1 LLGFNNRWFGDG
13 KNRFQLE
20 KVSYAYTMGQLP
32 FFQMHRFSTRL
43 VLGLV
48 ALILAT
54 TLSAG
59 VPAYLLTRTQL
70 ERQAEDQVET
80 IRHATLSLLQ
90 AEQNRLNNLAL
101 LFTERPTFERLLTQ
115 QAWDELPTFLAAFQR
130 QSALDLLVF
139 CAADG
144 TVWTAEGQLDQCPHL
159 QAQGIT
165 TVAEQP
171 ALLASA
177 LFSLSDDQ
185 PPLGVAV
192 AGRWLDEYFLG
203 ELTAATGATQSIVAL
218 NGRRLTSSQRAPVG
232 TIAFT
237 TPPAEQIVARLTL
250 GEHTYFARYLPLS
263 DPSGA
268 TIYYAEIAL
277 PVDDLI
283 STENR
288 ALLILIASTG
298 LVALLGTLLAA
309 WYIQRITHPLEQL
322 TGIAHEI
329 AQGNFIATIP
339 SFSGPIEV
347 TTLANALQHSHGTMR
362 RTLTELAQARDWLDH
377 LIQSIVEGVIIFD
390 HQGRITLLSQGAELL
405 SGWSSREAIGH
416 SIDELFPIADEVP
429 NGFRAMLPPNGQK
442 RRVEVVNRSG
452 QKLMLAITGAQLTP
466 IQGAQPQTALVL
478 RDVTEEEASQKLH
491 SYFLANITHEFRT
504 PLSTLSASLELLLA
518 EADTLS
524 PDELREL
531 LKPTYLSLLSLQ
543 MLINNLLEGSRIEA
557 GRFVSNLQRIDLRVV
572 IDEAIRIVQPFLERR
587 HHQLNVHGL
596 TDSGIVEA
604 DGPQLTQV
612 LVNLLTNA
620 AKYNP
625 LNATIDLHVA
635 QMGDQVRISVSD
647 RGPGIPES
655 ERTNLFRQFVRA
667 HDQAAEQYGIG
678 LGLYVVKTTVE
689 AHGGQVG
696 VNARPGGGSIF
707 WLELPRKQRG
717 KA

>member
-1 LLGFNNRWFGDG
+1 M
-13 KNRFQLE
+13 
-20 KVSYAYTMGQLP
+20 MGQLP
-32 FFQMHRFSTRL
+32 FLQMHRFSTRL
-43 VLGLV
+43 ILGLV
-48 ALILAT
+48 ALILVT

-70 ERQAEDQVET
+70 ERQAEAQVET
-80 IRHATLSLLQ
+80 IRQATLSLLH
-90 AEQNRLNNLAL
+90 AEQNRLNNLAS
-101 LFTERPTFERLLTQ
+101 LFTERPTLERIVTQ
-115 QAWDELPTFLAAFQR
+115 GTWAELPAFLGAFQR

-139 CAADG
+139 CAVDG
-144 TVWTAEGQLDQCPHL
+144 TVWSAAGQLDQCPHI

-165 TVAEQP
+165 AVDEQP
-171 ALLASA
+171 ALLAST
-177 LFSLSDDQ
+177 LFSLADGQ
-185 PPLGVAV
+185 TPLGVAV
-192 AGRWLDEYFLG
+192 AGRWLDETFLR

-218 NGRRLTSSQRAPVG
+218 NGRRLTSSQRTSVG
-232 TIAFT
+232 TVAFT
-237 TPPAEQIVARLTL
+237 TLPAEHALARLTWDT
-250 GEHTYFARYLPLS
+250 HTYFARYLLLN
-263 DPSGA
+263 DPSG
-268 TIYYAEIAL
+268 TPIYYAEIAL
-277 PVDDLI
+277 PVDELI
-283 STENR
+283 HTENR

-298 LVALLGTLLAA
+298 LVAMLGTLLAA
-309 WYIQRITHPLEQL
+309 WYIRRITHPLDQL
-322 TGIAHEI
+322 TGIAREI
-329 AQGNFIATIP
+329 AQGNFVASIP

-347 TTLANALQHSHGTMR
+347 TTLADALQHSHGTMR
-362 RTLTELAQARDWLDH
+362 RTLTELAHARDWLDH

-390 HQGRITLLSQGAELL
+390 DQGRITLLSQGAELL
-405 SGWSSREAIGH
+405 SGWASEEAIGH
-416 SIDELFPIADEVP
+416 SIDELFPVAESVP
-429 NGFRAMLPPNGQK
+429 NGFRAMLPAIGQK
-442 RRVEVVNRSG
+442 RRIEVMTRSG
-452 QKLMLAITGAQLTP
+452 QTLTLAITGAQLAP
-466 IQGAQPQTALVL
+466 HQGTRAQTALVL
-478 RDVTEEEASQKLH
+478 RDVTEEEASQQLH

-557 GRFVSNLQRIDLRVV
+557 GRFVSNLQRIDLRLV

-596 TDSGIVEA
+596 ADPGPVEA
-604 DGPQLTQV
+604 DAPQLTQV

-635 QMGDQVRISVSD
+635 QTGDQIRISVSD
-647 RGPGIPES
+647 RGPGIPEA
-655 ERTNLFRQFVRA
+655 ERANLFRQFVRA

-707 WLELPRKQRG
+707 WLELPQRRRG
-717 KA
+717 VS